1 MTVPVFS
8 LLRVL
13 SDGRFHTVDEIRE
26 QLGFSQA
33 ALSDAL
39 DSLTSAGLEIETK
52 GQAGCKLLTSF
63 CALDAA
69 RVAHFLG
76 DKAGL
81 FSVEV
86 VDQTGST
93 NEDLMERAR
102 QGAARGLVR
111 VAEQQTAG
119 RGRRRRRWV
128 SALGGTLTF
137 SLLWHFDKAAGAL
150 SGLSLA
156 VGVSLV
162 RSLKAMAL
170 QDVQLKWPNDMLWQ
184 QRKLGGILIESVA
197 RPAGG
202 ISAVI
207 GIGTNVRLLK
217 PVAELIDQPAA
228 DLASAG
234 VHVDRNELLARVLC
248 DLSDVLGTLSREGFA
263 VLLPEWQRAHAYQDK
278 MVTIEMNGEKRL
290 EGRAVGVDE
299 TGALLVQT
307 AEGTRAVHSGELSL
321 RLKGD

>member
-13 SDGRFHTVDEIRE
+13 SDGQLHPFDKIRE
-26 QLGFSQA
+26 QLGLSQA
-33 ALSDAL
+33 RLSDAL
-39 DSLTSAGLEIETK
+39 DSLASAGLEIETK
-52 GQAGCKLLTSF
+52 GQAGCKLLTPF

-69 RVAHFLG
+69 QVEHFLG
-76 DKAGL
+76 DAADL

-93 NEDLMERAR
+93 NEDLMQRAR
-102 QGAARGLVR
+102 QGADTGLVR
-111 VAEQQTAG
+111 VAEEQSAG

-128 SALGGTLTF
+128 SAIGGTLTF
-137 SLLWHFDKAAGAL
+137 SLLWHFDEAASAL
-150 SGLSLA
+150 SGLPLA

-170 QDVQLKWPNDMLWQ
+170 PDVQLKWPNDVLWQ

-207 GIGTNVRLLK
+207 GIGINLRLLK

-228 DLASAG
+228 DLEAAG
-234 VHVDRNELLARVLC
+234 LHVDRNELLARVLC

-263 VLLPEWQRAHAYQDK
+263 PLRPEWQRLHAYQDK
-278 MVTIEMNGEKRL
+278 MVTIEMDGEMQL
-290 EGRAVGVDE
+290 TGIALGVDE

-307 AEGTRAVHSGELSL
+307 AEGTRAVHSGEMSL
-321 RLKGD
+321 RLKSD

>member
-13 SDGRFHTVDEIRE
+13 SDGRIHAFDEIRE
-26 QLGFSQA
+26 QLGLSQA
-33 ALSDAL
+33 RLSDAL
-39 DSLTSAGLEIETK
+39 DSLASAGLEIETER
-52 GQAGCKLLTSF
+52 QAGCKLLTPF

-69 RVAHFLG
+69 QVEHFLG
-76 DKAGL
+76 DKADL

-93 NEDLMERAR
+93 NEDLMQRTR
-102 QGAARGLVR
+102 QGADTGLVR
-111 VAEQQTAG
+111 VAEEQTAG
-119 RGRRRRRWV
+119 RGRRHRRWV

-137 SLLWHFDKAAGAL
+137 SLLWHFDEAASTL

-170 QDVQLKWPNDMLWQ
+170 QDVQLKWPNDVLWQ

-197 RPAGG
+197 RPTGG

-207 GIGTNVRLLK
+207 GIGINLSLLK
-217 PVAELIDQPAA
+217 PVAELIDQPAV
-228 DLASAG
+228 DLATAG
-234 VHVDRNELLARVLC
+234 VHVDRNELLARALC
-248 DLSDVLGTLSREGFA
+248 DLSDVLRVLSREGFV

-278 MVTIEMNGEKRL
+278 MVTIEMNGEKQL

-299 TGALLVQT
+299 TGALLVPGIVT
-307 AEGTRAVHSGELSL
+307 AVN
-321 RLKGD
+321 KGAICTPCCS